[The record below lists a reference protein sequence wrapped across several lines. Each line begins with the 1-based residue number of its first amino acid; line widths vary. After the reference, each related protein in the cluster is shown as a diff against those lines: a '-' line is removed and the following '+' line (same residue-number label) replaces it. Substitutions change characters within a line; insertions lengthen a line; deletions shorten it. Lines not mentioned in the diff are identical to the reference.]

1 MDSEFRTVKQIIEYL
16 KLHETSL
23 NQDLDGE
30 TNDYEI
36 SYIEGAIDATN
47 HILAYV
53 EELDK
58 AFYEGV

>member
-1 MDSEFRTVKQIIEYL
+1 MYTELIEYL

-30 TNDYEI
+30 FNDYEI
-36 SYIEGAIDATN
+36 SYIEGAIDATG

-53 EELDK
+53 EVLDK
-58 AFYEGV
+58 AVTNGVK